1 MIPLKYN
8 LRNLRVRGATTFWTV
23 ISIAA
28 VVAAS
33 CVLFGFI
40 DGLRYNLRVS
50 GDPLDLIVLRNGSTS
65 ETNSGFTSAVADE
78 AKNLPGVARDPKVGL
93 MAASEVVTIPV
104 MSRRDGTRAN
114 VTFRGVEPASRLL
127 RPEFTIVEGR
137 DFDPGKGECIVSKNM
152 SRRFEGAGL
161 GEKLVVGAKEE
172 YRVVGLFTAG
182 GSSAES
188 EIWIDVDDLR
198 RNSGREGFVSSLQ
211 LRANSPTDKLALQ
224 AAMKGEQR
232 FKLEAKDEVE
242 YFQEQ
247 SASGALLKI
256 AAFFLSIF
264 LSIGAMFAI
273 ANTMFAAV
281 KSRAR
286 EVGTMRALGFPARDL
301 LICFLLESI
310 LICALGGALG
320 LLATIPFSSATFN
333 TINFGT
339 FSELSISFRFG
350 SWVIIGSLL
359 MTALMGII
367 GGLLP
372 AIRAVRM
379 NVISALRQI

>member
-8 LRNLRVRGATTFWTV
+8 LRNLRVRGATTLATV
-23 ISIAA
+23 LCIAA
-28 VVAAS
+28 VVAIS

-50 GDPLDLIVLRNGSTS
+50 GDKLDLIVLRNGSTA
-65 ETNSGFTSAVADE
+65 ETNSGFTAATADE
-78 AKNLPGVARDPKVGL
+78 AKLLPGVARDPEGAL
-93 MAASEVVTIPV
+93 LAAGEVVVIPV

-114 VTFRGVEPASRLL
+114 VIFRGVERASRKL
-127 RPEFTIVEGR
+127 RPDFTIVEGR
-137 DFDPGKGECIVSKNM
+137 DFEPGKGECIVSQSM

-161 GEKLVVGAKEE
+161 NERLVVGPKEE

-188 EIWIDVDDLR
+188 EIWTDVDDLR

-211 LRANSPTDKLALQ
+211 LRANSAADKQALV
-224 AAMKGEQR
+224 AAIKGNQQ
-232 FKLEAKDEVE
+232 FKLDPKDEAA

-247 SASGALLKI
+247 SASGTLLKV

-264 LSIGAMFAI
+264 LSLGAMFII
-273 ANTMFAAV
+273 ANIMFSAV

-286 EVGTMRALGFPARDL
+286 EVGTLRALGFPASNL
-301 LICFLLESI
+301 LFCFLLESI
-310 LICALGGALG
+310 LICGLGGALG
-320 LLATIPFSSATFN
+320 LLAALPFSGATFN

-350 SWVIIGSLL
+350 AWVIIGSLL
-359 MTALMGII
+359 MTALMGVI

-372 AIRAVRM
+372 AVRAVRM
-379 NVISALRQI
+379 NVIDALRQI

>member
-8 LRNLRVRGATTFWTV
+8 LRNLRVRGATTLATV
-23 ISIAA
+23 LCIAA
-28 VVAAS
+28 VVAIS

-40 DGLRYNLRVS
+40 DGLRYNLRIS
-50 GDPLDLIVLRNGSTS
+50 GDPLDLIVLRNGSTA
-65 ETNSGFTSAVADE
+65 ETNSGFTAATADE
-78 AKNLPGVARDPKVGL
+78 AKLLPGVARDPKIGL
-93 MAASEVVTIPV
+93 LAAGEVVVIPV

-114 VTFRGVEPASRLL
+114 VIFRGVEPASRML
-127 RPEFTIVEGR
+127 RPDFTIVEGR
-137 DFDPGKGECIVSKNM
+137 DFEAGKGECIVSQSM
-152 SRRFEGAGL
+152 ARRFEGAGL
-161 GEKLVVGAKEE
+161 NERLVVGPKEE

-188 EIWIDVDDLR
+188 EIWTDLDDLR
-198 RNSGREGFVSSLQ
+198 RNSGREGIVSSVQ
-211 LRANSPTDKLALQ
+211 LRAASAADKKSLIDAI
-224 AAMKGEQR
+224 KGNQQ
-232 FKLEAKDEVE
+232 FKLDPKDEAA

-247 SASGALLKI
+247 SASGALLKV

-264 LSIGAMFAI
+264 LSIGAMFII
-273 ANTMFAAV
+273 ANIMFSAV

-286 EVGTMRALGFPARDL
+286 EVGTMRALGFPAHEL
-301 LICFLLESI
+301 LLCFLLESI

-320 LLATIPFSSATFN
+320 LLATLPFSNATFN

-350 SWVIIGSLL
+350 AWVILGSLL
-359 MTALMGII
+359 MTGLMGVI

-379 NVISALRQI
+379 NVITALRQM